1 MRESRNV
8 VFIETPSVAPDPDLM
23 LDEGVLEYHEPDD
36 IVRDVRNNATRL
48 DLGSSSDNRTSDD
61 VSVRQLLEQLRD
73 VTDRD
78 LRVTPART
86 ETSETP
92 PVEQPSPPGT
102 QSSSGGE
109 TPPAGGDSPLSRQP
123 SNHSVPNAR
132 TLRELRKFAF
142 FAKGK
147 FPDVGHRDGMHRF
160 AEFAYAA
167 SNAQLHSHSSQG
179 TVTVPENYQQAMK
192 LPEAELWKEAAQK
205 EIKSLGDLKVYTLVP
220 ISNVPKGPNVIGSKW
235 VFKVKTDSTYKARLV
250 AQGWNQVHGRDCGG
264 TYAPVCRLQS
274 IRMVLAI
281 AAELNLEVRQL
292 DVKTDFLYA
301 DIEEE
306 VYVKTAPGFETTN
319 KDGVQL
325 MMKLEKSLYGLAQS
339 AQNWWKTID
348 PKLIEIGFVPLKS
361 DSCVY
366 IHNHN
371 NTVVIITLY
380 VDDLL
385 VIGSNV
391 RVIETIKKKLKDNFQ
406 MSDLGDVS
414 LVLDMQVT
422 RNRKKGTLTISQ
434 EDYIKSIPA
443 RFGMEKYK
451 PSSIPGT
458 GLELSTEQ
466 PTETLLNTE
475 QTQRYQA
482 ITLSVMFL
490 AQITRYD
497 VMYAVCQ
504 LARAMSKPSKA
515 HMGAVKQLL
524 RYLAGTTDFSIVYK
538 RGDFKLSAFSD
549 AKWGNSSDNGKS
561 TSAYL
566 VMLSKAPISF
576 KSGIQSLTAMST
588 MEAELVASALTT
600 KEAVFCSNMT
610 TELRF
615 GQQFGQVPLY
625 IDNTATLHVLGNQSF
640 SSRTNHI
647 ALRYFYVRELV
658 TEGAT
663 SIHYIPTDLQL
674 ADIGTKF
681 LNKHRLRFLI
691 ESIKKFGE

>member
-1 MRESRNV
+1 
-8 VFIETPSVAPDPDLM
+8 M
-23 LDEGVLEYHEPDD
+23 LDEEALEYHEPDD
-36 IVRDVRNNATRL
+36 LVRDVRNYATRL

-61 VSVRQLLEQLRD
+61 VTVRQLLEQLRD

-78 LRVTPART
+78 PRVTPART
-86 ETSETP
+86 ETPETP

-102 QSSSGGE
+102 QSSFGAE
-109 TPPAGGDSPLSRQP
+109 TPPAGEDSPVSSQP
-123 SNHSVPNAR
+123 SNPSVPNAR
-132 TLRELRKFAF
+132 TLPKLRKLAF
-142 FAKGK
+142 FAKRE

-167 SNAQLHSHSSQG
+167 SNTQLHSHSPQG
-179 TVTVPENYQQAMK
+179 TVTVPESYQQAMK
-192 LPEAELWKEAAQK
+192 LPEAELWKEPAQK
-205 EIKSLGDLKVYTLVP
+205 EIESLQDLKVYTLLP
-220 ISNVPKGPNVIGSKW
+220 KSNVPKGQNVIGSKW
-235 VFKVKTDSTYKARLV
+235 VFKVKTDNTYKARLV

-281 AAELNLEVRQL
+281 AAELNLEVRRL
-292 DVKTDFLYA
+292 DVKTAFLYA

-325 MMKLEKSLYGLAQS
+325 VIKLGKSLYGLAQIPR
-339 AQNWWKTID
+339 NWWKTID

-366 IHNHN
+366 IYNHN

-385 VIGSNV
+385 VIESNV

-414 LVLDMQVT
+414 LVLGMQVT
-422 RNRKKGTLTISQ
+422 CDREKGTLTISQ
-434 EDYIKSIPA
+434 EDYTKSILA
-443 RFGMEKYK
+443 RFGMENCK
-451 PSSIPGT
+451 PSSIPGP
-458 GLELSTEQ
+458 GSELSTEQ
-466 PTETLLNTE
+466 PADTLLNTE
-475 QTQRYQA
+475 KTQRYQA
-482 ITLSVMFL
+482 ITGSVMYL

-497 VMYAVCQ
+497 ITYAVCQ
-504 LARAMSKPSKA
+504 LARAVSKPSKA
-515 HMGAVKQLL
+515 HMGAAKQLL
-524 RYLAGTTDFSIVYK
+524 RYLAGTADFSIVYE
-538 RGDFKLSAFSD
+538 RGGFKLSAFSD
-549 AKWGNSSDNGKS
+549 ANWGNNPDNGKS
-561 TSAYL
+561 TSAHL
-566 VMLSKAPISF
+566 VMLSKAPIGF

-588 MEAELVASALTT
+588 MEAELVASALTM
-600 KEAVFCSNMT
+600 KEAVFCSNMM

-625 IDNTATLHVLGNQSF
+625 IDNTTTLHVLGNQAF
-640 SSRTNHI
+640 SSRTKHI

-658 TEGAT
+658 TEGAI
-663 SIHYIPTDLQL
+663 SIHYIPTDLHL

-681 LNKHRLRFLI
+681 LNRHRLRFLI
-691 ESIKKFGE
+691 ESIKKLGE